1 MYFLKGEINMD
12 WNTSIISVIIAII
25 TAYATSKFTYY
36 FDNKR
41 DNKKEK
47 QKSYVEKPYFNVK
60 QKLCSDS
67 EIDLNAIVTT
77 FNATLDEKGLV
88 NFGYNKDILDNE
100 KMRTVDY
107 EFENAGKN
115 NAVDLYVTVCEQKYN
130 AIFENNQIAKEGK
143 TGYINYALYYEKLS
157 IIPNGSKIKFRLN
170 YPKESEDKIYN
181 LCLIYSDDYGNV
193 WRQLFIPF
201 RNIIERPHTISHKD
215 KMLDI
220 SSKAA
225 IDCFEHPYLW

>member
-1 MYFLKGEINMD
+1 
-12 WNTSIISVIIAII
+12 
-25 TAYATSKFTYY
+25 
-36 FDNKR
+36 
-41 DNKKEK
+41 
-47 QKSYVEKPYFNVK
+47 
-60 QKLCSDS
+60 
-67 EIDLNAIVTT
+67 
-77 FNATLDEKGLV
+77 
-88 NFGYNKDILDNE
+88 
-100 KMRTVDY
+100 MRTVDY

-201 RNIIERPHTISHKD
+201 RNIIERPRTISHKN

>member
-1 MYFLKGEINMD
+1 MD
-12 WNTSIISVIIAII
+12 WNTIIISII
-25 TAYATSKFTYY
+25 TAYVTASFAYH

-47 QKSYVEKPYFNVK
+47 QKSYVEKPYFK
-60 QKLCSDS
+60 ITQKLYTDS

-77 FNATLDEKGLV
+77 FDATLDEDGFV
-88 NFGYNKDILDNE
+88 NFEYNKDILDNE
-100 KMRTVDY
+100 MMKKIDF
-107 EFENAGKN
+107 EFENAGQN
-115 NAVDLYVTVCEQKYN
+115 NAVDLYVAVCEQRHN
-130 AIFENNQIAKEGK
+130 AIFKNNQVAKLGK

-181 LCLIYSDDYGNV
+181 LCLIYSDDYGNI

-201 RNIIERPHTISHKD
+201 RNIIEKPGAISPKD
-215 KMLDI
+215 KQLDI
-220 SSKAA
+220 SSKMA
-225 IDCFEHPYLW
+225 IECFEHPYLW